1 MPAPLIAFGFGGLF
15 TLMPSL
21 VADVVDY
28 DELHTRARREGMFGS
43 IFWWVV
49 KLGQALAIAAGG
61 FLLNATGFDVA
72 LGGDQS
78 ESALAALR
86 LFDAGFPA
94 LTSALA
100 IWVISSYG
108 LTEERSYQIRNELE
122 SIRGKS

>member
-86 LFDAGFPA
+86 LLDADFA

-100 IWVISSYG
+100 ICISSYG

>member
-28 DELHTRARREGMFGS
+28 DELQTRARREGMFGS

-61 FLLNATGFDVA
+61 FL
-72 LGGDQS
+72 
-78 ESALAALR
+78 
-86 LFDAGFPA
+86 
-94 LTSALA
+94 
-100 IWVISSYG
+100 
-108 LTEERSYQIRNELE
+108 
-122 SIRGKS
+122 

>member
-1 MPAPLIAFGFGGLF
+1 
-15 TLMPSL
+15 
-21 VADVVDY
+21 
-28 DELHTRARREGMFGS
+28 MFGS

-78 ESALAALR
+78 ETALTALR
-86 LFDAGFPA
+86 VFDAGFPA

-108 LTEERSYQIRNELE
+108 LTEEKAYAIRHQLE
-122 SIRGKS
+122 TLRGRN